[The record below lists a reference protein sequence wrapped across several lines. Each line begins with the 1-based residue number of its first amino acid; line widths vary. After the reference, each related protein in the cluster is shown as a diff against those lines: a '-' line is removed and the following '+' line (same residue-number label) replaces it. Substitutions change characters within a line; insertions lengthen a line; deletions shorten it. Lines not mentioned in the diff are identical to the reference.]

1 MPTAGLF
8 IHLKADA
15 ITGLADGDP
24 VASWTDSSGNSRHA
38 TQSTAGSKPI
48 YKTNIL
54 NGKPVVRFDGADD
67 FLNLVDLS
75 ALTEG
80 EIFIVVKIN
89 NDPPTNEFKAG
100 LWYIGSEPNGSVL
113 YPSTDSIIYDS
124 FGTTVRK
131 AVGNPT
137 PSLTSFRIYSVYSAP
152 NDWQSF
158 LDGFSLFSTSTST
171 VGFNSAPTLGKSRNP
186 TQAIERF
193 LDGDVAEVIFYNHK
207 LSTSVRSD
215 VQGYLNAKYFV

>member
-1 MPTAGLF
+1 
-8 IHLKADA
+8 
-15 ITGLADGDP
+15 
-24 VASWTDSSGNSRHA
+24 
-38 TQSTAGSKPI
+38 
-48 YKTNIL
+48 
-54 NGKPVVRFDGADD
+54 
-67 FLNLVDLS
+67 
-75 ALTEG
+75 
-80 EIFIVVKIN
+80 
-89 NDPPTNEFKAG
+89 
-100 LWYIGSEPNGSVL
+100 
-113 YPSTDSIIYDS
+113 
-124 FGTTVRK
+124 
-131 AVGNPT
+131 
-137 PSLTSFRIYSVYSAP
+137 VYSAP